1 MSDAPEPPN
10 RDDFSDTPIAP
21 GDVAS
26 AARSCQVIILILLA
40 LVIIACIIVAI
51 TLVR

>member
-1 MSDAPEPPN
+1 MSDDPGRAPA
-10 RDDFSDTPIAP
+10 DDLGEAPVSP

-40 LVIIACIIVAI
+40 LVAIACVVVAVA
-51 TLVR
+51 LLR

>member
-1 MSDAPEPPN
+1 MSDAPDHATTN
-10 RDDFSDTPIAP
+10 DSSDAQVAP

-40 LVIIACIIVAI
+40 LAAIVCVVAAIAVF
-51 TLVR
+51 R